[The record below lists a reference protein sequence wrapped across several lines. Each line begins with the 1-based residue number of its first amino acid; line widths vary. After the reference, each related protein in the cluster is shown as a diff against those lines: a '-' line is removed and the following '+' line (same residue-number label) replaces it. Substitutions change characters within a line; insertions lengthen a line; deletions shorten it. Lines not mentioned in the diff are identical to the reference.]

1 MADANDYEEASLA
14 DDFEEA
20 TYDGSNDDDTCI
32 VVKDGTEADDGERV
46 IKLCF
51 SSLIKFHHR
60 NATIKAHFIK
70 IVQSFVINNTEIA
83 VRASMILHYIVM
95 ECIRTH
101 SELPAD
107 FCSRGFIGQVVNF
120 TKRPPLLSNEAIA
133 ALGDPFEL
141 PFNLTGRA
149 WLFGYLEIMILANIL
164 ASISS
169 FEKCKAV
176 INDSINTY
184 AIIHLRR
191 ASRQATDR
199 IKKEIR
205 RQIYSPAS
213 NPPNNAPQLDG
224 HAIELVTFH
233 RQGFRLSE
241 GRPLTE
247 YYIKQTKG
255 DYRHYI
261 LHFGHCLRRQ
271 EDLER
276 EWNATHSPKRRIKL
290 KKRFPLPFFTIE
302 KAKSLQ
308 IDKKGL
314 YFIIYEFHKAGC
326 SFGAN
331 HPPIPRGGHSVFNCG
346 LYREWIKYLFYV
358 EKIMDGTKMFKYSG
372 VAITTNAVSASVHYT
387 KPEWDEDTSLHQ
399 SVMALNLTPRCID
412 EDDDTIADESFNPF
426 NEGNAIHFLLF

>member
-20 TYDGSNDDDTCI
+20 THDGNDDDSCI
-32 VVKDGTEADDGERV
+32 VVEDSTEADDGERV

-101 SELPAD
+101 SELPVD

-120 TKRPPLLSNEAIA
+120 TKQPPLLSNEAIP
-133 ALGDPFEL
+133 ALGVPFEP

-149 WLFGYLEIMILANIL
+149 WLLGYIEIMIKANIE
-164 ASISS
+164 SS
-169 FEKCKAV
+169 TILKWKAV

-191 ASRQATDR
+191 ASMQATDR

-205 RQIYSPAS
+205 RQILSPAS

-233 RQGFRLSE
+233 RQGFRLRE

-247 YYIKQTKG
+247 TYIKQTKG
-255 DYRHYI
+255 MFCHYI
-261 LHFGHCLRRQ
+261 LHFGHCLA
-271 EDLER
+271 D
-276 EWNATHSPKRRIKL
+276 RRIW
-290 KKRFPLPFFTIE
+290 RGNGMQHI
-302 KAKSLQ
+302 
-308 IDKKGL
+308 
-314 YFIIYEFHKAGC
+314 
-326 SFGAN
+326 
-331 HPPIPRGGHSVFNCG
+331 PPR
-346 LYREWIKYLFYV
+346 
-358 EKIMDGTKMFKYSG
+358 
-372 VAITTNAVSASVHYT
+372 
-387 KPEWDEDTSLHQ
+387 
-399 SVMALNLTPRCID
+399 
-412 EDDDTIADESFNPF
+412 
-426 NEGNAIHFLLF
+426 